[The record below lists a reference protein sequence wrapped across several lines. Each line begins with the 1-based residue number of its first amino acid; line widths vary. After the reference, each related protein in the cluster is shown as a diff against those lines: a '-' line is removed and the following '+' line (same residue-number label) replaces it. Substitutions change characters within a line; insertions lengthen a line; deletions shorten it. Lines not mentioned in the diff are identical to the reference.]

1 MVAFSSFS
9 ELNNIL
15 VCVCVCV
22 VYAYHIVFF
31 HSYIDRQL
39 DCFPALAIVITE
51 FQLPRT
57 PMYSGIR
64 KLLLGLEAGLGCA
77 SQLEKIPY

>member
-9 ELNNIL
+9 ELKNIL

-22 VYAYHIVFF
+22 CGVYVYHIVFF
-31 HSYIDRQL
+31 HSFIDKQL

-57 PMYSGIR
+57 PM
-64 KLLLGLEAGLGCA
+64 
-77 SQLEKIPY
+77 